1 MAGLSQR
8 LRWAILVVR
17 LDPVEDEQAGTRRA
31 LVVSY
36 EPFIRS
42 GLLTICPVTAA
53 RSARYPGE
61 VVIPS
66 GEAGQTEAGVI
77 LCHQVRTISA
87 LRVAGYVGSVVDP
100 HIRRGVRAA
109 LATHL
114 GLDMIAAVDGATGTE
129 VFA

>member
-1 MAGLSQR
+1 MAGLSRR
-8 LRWAILVVR
+8 LRWAVLVLR
-17 LDPVEDEQAGTRRA
+17 LDPVEGHEEAGTRRV

-36 EPFIRS
+36 EPFHRS
-42 GLLTICPVTAA
+42 GLLTVCPITGA
-53 RSARYPGE
+53 RGDPGE
-61 VVIPS
+61 VAIPS

-87 LRVAGYVGSVVDP
+87 LRISGLAGILTNAD
-100 HIRRGVRAA
+100 IRRDVRAA

-114 GLDMIAAVDGATGTE
+114 GLDVAAVDGARGLE